1 MKLSDYIADFLVKQ
15 GISHV
20 FVVSGGAAVH
30 MIDSVARHPKISYV
44 CTQHEQGAG
53 TAADGYSRVS
63 GNLGAVM
70 VTSGPGP
77 TNLVTAVANSYYDSI
92 PVILLCGQVA
102 TYRIKQSPK
111 LRQKGFQ
118 ETDILSIF
126 KSITKYQ
133 VQIRDPNKIRYE
145 LEKAVFLAKDGRGG
159 PVVLDIPD
167 DLQRA
172 EIEPANLLSFK
183 PKVLPKNKKIGSK
196 VKKLMAMMRNSKRPL
211 VIMGV
216 GCHLAGVRNETIEF
230 LERLHLPVVTTWG
243 GKDLLPFSHPLN
255 MGGIGV
261 SGPRAGNFA
270 AQTSDL
276 IIALGTR
283 LSQLVTGGKQN
294 LFAPRAV
301 KVMVDIDS
309 SELDKFTKKEFLL
322 DLKIHADLKTFFGTL
337 RQFYP
342 KDNPDRL
349 IKWRR
354 KIKLWEDKYPICS
367 KAYYRRH
374 SPVNPYVFIKELSR
388 QVKSDA
394 IIFGDTGANLAWT
407 IQTWEV
413 KKGQRIYS
421 AWNHTPMGYSLPGS
435 IGGSL
440 AKGDEIICLIG
451 DGGLMMTLSEIAT
464 VVKYKLPIKIFVFTN
479 HCHGIQKQTIDTW
492 LAGQYNACDEASG
505 LYFPDFVKVGKSFGL
520 KTVNIAKHS
529 ELKKKIGQVLRPRNA
544 VLCNVEIIPDQKI
557 VPYLKFGAG
566 LEDLDPKLEREE
578 LGKIM
583 SVAK

>member
-15 GISHV
+15 EVNYV

-30 MIDSVARHPKISYV
+30 MIDSVAKHPKISYI
-44 CTQHEQGAG
+44 CSQHEQGAG

-92 PVILLCGQVA
+92 PVIILCGQVA
-102 TYRIKQSPK
+102 TFRIKQSSR

-167 DLQRA
+167 DLQRVD
-172 EIEPANLLSFK
+172 IEPEKLSSFHPNLQ
-183 PKVLPKNKKIGSK
+183 PKSQNIGK
-196 VKKLMAMMRNSKRPL
+196 EVQKMIVMIKQAKRPL

-216 GCHLAGVRNETIEF
+216 GIHLGGVRNEAVEF
-230 LERLHLPVVTTWG
+230 LEKYHLPSVLTWG
-243 GKDLLPFSHPLN
+243 GKDLLPSSHPLN

-270 AQTSDL
+270 GQRADL

-294 LFAPRAV
+294 LFAPRAK
-301 KVMVDIDS
+301 KVMVDVDLF
-309 SELDKFTKKEFLL
+309 ELNKFTKKEFLL
-322 DLKIHADLKTFFGTL
+322 DLKIHTDLKTFFRTL

-342 KDNPDRL
+342 KDDPDRL
-349 IKWRR
+349 ITWRH
-354 KIKLWEDKYPICS
+354 KIKLWEEKYPICP
-367 KAYYRRH
+367 KVYYRRH
-374 SPVNPYVFIKELSR
+374 NPVNPYVFIKELSR
-388 QVKSDA
+388 QVKNDA
-394 IIFGDTGANLAWT
+394 IIFGDTGANLAWMM
-407 IQTWEV
+407 QSWEV

-435 IGGSL
+435 IGGSF
-440 AKGDEIICLIG
+440 AKGGEIICLTG

-492 LAGQYNACDEASG
+492 LNGKYNACDEASG

-520 KTVNIAKHS
+520 KTINVTKLT
-529 ELKKKIGQVLRPRNA
+529 ELKNKISQVLKSKGA
-544 VLCNVEIIPDQKI
+544 VLCNIEIIPEQKI
-557 VPYLKFGAG
+557 VPYLKFGSG
-566 LEDLDPKLEREE
+566 LEDLDPKIPREE
-578 LGKIM
+578 LREIM
-583 SVAK
+583 HE